1 MVVPVGQ
8 DEVKLQCHVKNAQD
22 YTWYKNGAQFSAPL
36 PPRYTIKA
44 YRFLE
49 ITNAVKSDSGL
60 FFCVTSNNVGSANC
74 SVELLVEGMDI
85 SLLYSIIVPCIA
97 LYWSTYTCPIPFLA
111 RARNGNSKR
120 HLQVAILVRQRKSRY
135 YYPLIV
141 GACKQFSTTP
151 VEQGWAVVMIMQV

>member
-1 MVVPVGQ
+1 MAVHPDEIFFAVIFAAPPEVKQTSGPRLVVPVGQ
-8 DEVKLQCHVKNAQD
+8 DEVKLQCTVKNAQD

-60 FFCVTSNNVGSANC
+60 FFCVTSNNVGSTNC

-85 SLLYSIIVPCIA
+85 SLLDSIIVPCIA
-97 LYWSTYTCPIPFLA
+97 LYWSAYTCHFL
-111 RARNGNSKR
+111 SDS
-120 HLQVAILVRQRKSRY
+120 ISRSSSQW
-135 YYPLIV
+135 
-141 GACKQFSTTP
+141 K
-151 VEQGWAVVMIMQV
+151 